1 MSCKKTGQT
10 QSRNSLLANLITSPI
25 GNCSTQH
32 RSSLI
37 SDYTLS
43 DVNPSVFIMLRS
55 FVMSAS
61 DPVLSE
67 AMGKVDL
74 NTSAAS
80 QQAEAQQEDVVDPW
94 NVQTSSEKG
103 VDYDKLVSESTTNM
117 VSSCAAAPK
126 S

>member
-1 MSCKKTGQT
+1 
-10 QSRNSLLANLITSPI
+10 
-25 GNCSTQH
+25 
-32 RSSLI
+32 
-37 SDYTLS
+37 
-43 DVNPSVFIMLRS
+43 MLRS

-103 VDYDKLVSESTTNM
+103 VDYDKLVSESTTNT
-117 VSSCAAAPK
+117 VSSFAAATK
-126 S
+126 I